1 MTRADVSVESIL
13 IVDWNTY
20 GSSQNV
26 SSENVHK
33 QDVGVTAPGGAPQG
47 YLHWPALPWGRV
59 IREIVRQNSS
69 ALSCP
74 IVRVQARVYFSAPE
88 RRLGP
93 QRPISAAVTSCACL

>member
-59 IREIVRQNSS
+59 VRAAEFECPQ
-69 ALSCP
+69 LSH
-74 IVRVQARVYFSAPE
+74 RARA
-88 RRLGP
+88 GP
-93 QRPISAAVTSCACL
+93 CVFLRS